1 MKKIKNFYKNKKI
14 LVTGATGFKGSWLCS
29 WLLKLGAKVY
39 GIGFNSNKN
48 KNLFYKLNLNNRI
61 NLKIF
66 DVRDYVKLK
75 NFIYSSKPSI
85 VFHLAAQPIIYNSYQ
100 NPFVTIDTNFRSTLN
115 VLEIAKKYK
124 FIKSVVLVSTIDV
137 YENVRKSDGY
147 KETDMLG
154 GIDPYSASKAASEL
168 IIRSYRESFFINKK
182 NCGISS
188 TRAGNVI
195 AGGDWSE
202 KRLIPTCIR
211 SLIKNKVILL
221 RNPKFVRP
229 WQFVLEPIKGYLI
242 LAKKQFENP
251 SKYSGAW
258 NFGPDS
264 KASIDVQQIVKYM
277 ISYWGKGKIRT
288 FKNKNFT
295 EHQRVKI
302 NATKARK
309 KLGWFSTYDIKNTV
323 KITTEWYFKVLIKR
337 KKPLDITNEQIESYM
352 DENNW
357 S

>member
-1 MKKIKNFYKNKKI
+1 MSKIKSFYKNRKI

-39 GIGFNSNKN
+39 GTGFGQIQN

-66 DVRDYVKLK
+66 DIRDYVKLK

-85 VFHLAAQPIIYNSYQ
+85 IFHLAAQPIIYKSYRD
-100 NPFVTIDTNFRSTLN
+100 PFFTFDVNCRGTLN
-115 VLEIAKKYK
+115 ILEITKKYK
-124 FIKSVVLVSTIDV
+124 FIKSVVLITSVDV
-137 YENVRKSDGY
+137 YENVGKIKGY

-154 GIDPYSASKAASEL
+154 GADPYSASKAASEL
-168 IIRSYRESFFINKK
+168 IIRAYRESFFKKEK

-188 TRAGNVI
+188 ARAGNVMG
-195 AGGDWSE
+195 GGDWSA

-221 RNPKFVRP
+221 RNPNSVRP
-229 WQFVLEPIKGYLI
+229 WQFVLEPLKGYLI

-251 SKYSGAW
+251 LNYSDAW

-264 KASIDVQQIVKYM
+264 KSIIDAQQIVKYVTNF
-277 ISYWGKGKIRT
+277 IGKGKIRIM
-288 FKNKNFT
+288 KNNNFY
-295 EHQRVKI
+295 EQQHLQI
-302 NATKARK
+302 DATKAKK
-309 KLGWFSTYDIKNTV
+309 KLGWFPTYNIKNTV
-323 KITTEWYFKVLIKR
+323 RITTEWYLKVLKKR
-337 KKPLDITNEQIESYM
+337 KTPCDITNEQIESYM

-357 S
+357 F

>member
-1 MKKIKNFYKNKKI
+1 MGKIKSFYKNRKI

-39 GIGFNSNKN
+39 GTGFGQIQN

-85 VFHLAAQPIIYNSYQ
+85 IFHLAAQPIIYKSYRD
-100 NPFVTIDTNFRSTLN
+100 PFFTFDVNCRGTLN
-115 VLEIAKKYK
+115 ILEITKKYK
-124 FIKSVVLVSTIDV
+124 FIKSVVLITSVDV
-137 YENVRKSDGY
+137 YENVGKIKGY

-154 GIDPYSASKAASEL
+154 GTDPYSASKAASEL
-168 IIRSYRESFFINKK
+168 IIKAYRESFFKKKK

-188 TRAGNVI
+188 ARAGNI
-195 AGGDWSE
+195 MGGGDWSE
-202 KRLIPTCIR
+202 KRLIPTCIG

-221 RNPKFVRP
+221 RNPNSVRP
-229 WQFVLEPIKGYLI
+229 WQFVLEPLKGYLI

-251 SKYSGAW
+251 LNYSDAW
-258 NFGPDS
+258 NFGPDPKS
-264 KASIDVQQIVKYM
+264 IIDVQQVVKYVTNFF
-277 ISYWGKGKIRT
+277 GKGKIRII
-288 FKNKNFT
+288 KNNNFY
-295 EHQRVKI
+295 EQQHLQI
-302 NATKARK
+302 DATKAKK
-309 KLGWFSTYDIKNTV
+309 KLGWFPTYNMKNTIR
-323 KITTEWYFKVLIKR
+323 ITTEWYLKVLKKR
-337 KKPLDITNEQIESYM
+337 KTPRDITDEQIESYM

>member
-1 MKKIKNFYKNKKI
+1 MSKIKSFYKNRKI

-39 GIGFNSNKN
+39 GTGFGQIQN

-85 VFHLAAQPIIYNSYQ
+85 IFHLAAQPIIYKSYQ
-100 NPFVTIDTNFRSTLN
+100 DPFFTFDVNCRGTLN
-115 VLEIAKKYK
+115 ILEITKKYK
-124 FIKSVVLVSTIDV
+124 FIKSVVLITSVDV
-137 YENVRKSDGY
+137 YENVGKIKGY
-147 KETDMLG
+147 KETDKLG
-154 GIDPYSASKAASEL
+154 GADPYSASKAASEL
-168 IIRSYRESFFINKK
+168 IIKAYRESFFKKKK

-188 TRAGNVI
+188 ARAGNI
-195 AGGDWSE
+195 MGGGDWSE
-202 KRLIPTCIR
+202 KRLIPTCIG

-221 RNPKFVRP
+221 RNPNSVRP
-229 WQFVLEPIKGYLI
+229 WQFVLEPLKGYLI

-251 SKYSGAW
+251 LNYSGAW

-264 KASIDVQQIVKYM
+264 KSATDVQQVVKYM
-277 ISYWGKGKIRT
+277 INFWGKGKIRT
-288 FKNKNFT
+288 IKNNNFI
-295 EHQRVKI
+295 EHQHLQI
-302 NATKARK
+302 DATKAKK
-309 KLGWFSTYDIKNTV
+309 KLSWFPTYNIKDTV
-323 KITTEWYFKVLIKR
+323 RITTEWYFKVLIER
-337 KKPLDITNEQIESYM
+337 KPARDITNEQIESYM

-357 S
+357 T

>member
-1 MKKIKNFYKNKKI
+1 MSKIKSFYKNRKI

-39 GIGFNSNKN
+39 GTGFGQIQN

-85 VFHLAAQPIIYNSYQ
+85 IFHLAAQPIIYKSYRD
-100 NPFVTIDTNFRSTLN
+100 PFFTFDVNCRGTLN
-115 VLEIAKKYK
+115 ILEITKKYK
-124 FIKSVVLVSTIDV
+124 FIKSVVLITSVDV
-137 YENVRKSDGY
+137 YENVGKIKGY

-154 GIDPYSASKAASEL
+154 GADPYSASKAASEL
-168 IIRSYRESFFINKK
+168 IIKAYRESFFKKKK

-188 TRAGNVI
+188 ARAGNI
-195 AGGDWSE
+195 MGGGDWSE
-202 KRLIPTCIR
+202 KRLIPTCIG

-221 RNPKFVRP
+221 RNPNSVRP
-229 WQFVLEPIKGYLI
+229 WQFVLEPLKGYLI

-251 SKYSGAW
+251 LNYSDAW
-258 NFGPDS
+258 NFGPDPKS
-264 KASIDVQQIVKYM
+264 IIDVQQVVKYVTNFF
-277 ISYWGKGKIRT
+277 GKGKIRII
-288 FKNKNFT
+288 KNNNFY
-295 EHQRVKI
+295 EQQHLQI
-302 NATKARK
+302 DATKAKK
-309 KLGWFSTYDIKNTV
+309 KLGWFPTYNMKNTV
-323 KITTEWYFKVLIKR
+323 RITTEGYLKVLIER
-337 KKPLDITNEQIESYM
+337 KPARDITNEQIESYM